1 MMVEFIPDLELD
13 AIEGRVDAGI
23 VIWMRGFAR
32 GRAPRCVG
40 SLNMPPNHA
49 GGGMVSKERILR
61 ICACL
66 GHMFDILY

>member
-13 AIEGRVDAGI
+13 AIEERVGAGI

-40 SLNMPPNHA
+40 SLNMPPNH
-49 GGGMVSKERILR
+49 GGGGGNGVERAYFAHMRL
-61 ICACL
+61 L
-66 GHMFDILY
+66 GTYV